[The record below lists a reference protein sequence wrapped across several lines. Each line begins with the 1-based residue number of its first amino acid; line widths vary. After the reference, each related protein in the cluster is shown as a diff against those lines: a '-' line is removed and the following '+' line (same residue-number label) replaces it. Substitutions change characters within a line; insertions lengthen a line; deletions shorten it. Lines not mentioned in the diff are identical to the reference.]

1 MLEFT
6 ETLLKRVRQLKA
18 DAEVLVLGNRITS
31 MEQYKHLMGR
41 IVGISFVEAEIH
53 KLLKQNPDD

>member
-6 ETLLKRVRQLKA
+6 EVLLKRIRQLRA
-18 DAEVLVLGNRITS
+18 DAETMVLANRVVS

-41 IVGISFVEAEIH
+41 IEGISFVEAEIH

>member
-41 IVGISFVEAEIH
+41 IEGISFVEAEIH

>member
-18 DAEVLVLGNRITS
+18 DAEVLVLSNRVTS

-41 IVGISFVEAEIH
+41 IEGISFVETEIH